1 MSEDCVFCGIADGDM
16 PASVVMETDAT
27 LAFLD
32 LNPIN
37 EGHTLV
43 ISKRHSDAL
52 AGLDEK
58 NGGKLF
64 QVGMRVAA
72 ALRESDIPT
81 DGINFFLADGE
92 AAGQEVFHVHL
103 HVIPRTVGDDVHI
116 AAHQERADREDLDAV
131 AERLEAL
138 L

>member
-1 MSEDCVFCGIADGDM
+1 MPEHCPFCGIVDGDM
-16 PASVVMETDAT
+16 PASVVTKTENT

-43 ISKRHSDAL
+43 VPKRHSDGL
-52 AGLDEK
+52 PDLDERT
-58 NGGKLF
+58 GGELF

-72 ALRESDIPT
+72 ALRGSDVPT
-81 DGINFFLADGE
+81 DGINFFLADGT

-103 HVIPRTVGDDVHI
+103 HVVPRTVDDSVQI
-116 AAHQERADREDLDAV
+116 AAHQEQAAREDLDAV
-131 AERLEAL
+131 AERLASL